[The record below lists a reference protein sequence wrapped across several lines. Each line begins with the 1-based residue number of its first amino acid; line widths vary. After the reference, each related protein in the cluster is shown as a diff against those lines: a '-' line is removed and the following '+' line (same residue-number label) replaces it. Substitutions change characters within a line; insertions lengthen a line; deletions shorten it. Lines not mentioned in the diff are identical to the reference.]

1 MFQEYTKRFRFNF
14 EHTEIKD
21 QNTTTSDILKLIK
34 KMVPSETLI
43 LLDEHGKDN
52 TTIEFSNFLAKISS
66 NNQTPIFLIGGHN
79 GHHPDV
85 KKCANHVLS
94 LGKMTLPHLLARVI
108 LVEQLY
114 RCQQIFANHPYHRV

>member
-1 MFQEYTKRFRFNF
+1 MT
-14 EHTEIKD
+14 
-21 QNTTTSDILKLIK
+21 
-34 KMVPSETLI
+34 PSETLI
-43 LLDEHGKDN
+43 LLDEHGRDK
-52 TTIEFSNFLAKISS
+52 TTFEFSHFLENINT

-79 GHHPDV
+79 GHHPDI

-114 RCQQIFANHPYHRV
+114 RCQQIFSNHPYHRK